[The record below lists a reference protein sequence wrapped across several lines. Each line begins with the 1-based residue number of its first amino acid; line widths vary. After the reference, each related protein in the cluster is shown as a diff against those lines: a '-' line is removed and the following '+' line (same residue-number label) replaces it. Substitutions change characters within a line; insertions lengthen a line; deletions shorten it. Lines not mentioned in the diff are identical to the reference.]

1 MVDSHKN
8 IYMKYLKKKK
18 KQFHR
23 DRKYIRGYQVLGGGW
38 NWELFLNGYRVSV
51 WVDKNF
57 QNL

>member
-1 MVDSHKN
+1 MHKN

-23 DRKYIRGYQVLGGGW
+23 DRKHIRGYQVLGGGW
-38 NWELFLNGYRVSV
+38 NSELFLNGYRASV